1 MTIGI
6 KTRFAAHNLGGGGLV
21 LSNAV
26 GSVIALLDALLV
38 NGWNLRT
45 AQTLVVAADG
55 QSAQLSY
62 AADHGYALSQVL
74 RLSGSP
80 DAWANVD
87 CRILSIPTPR
97 SVVVSLTGPGGVT
110 ASGII
115 NSKCAPAGWTKTHA
129 NAATY
134 EAVYRPAD
142 PEAPYLYVKNDVGGS
157 TWWSEARGYLTMPAL
172 GSGTGPFPN
181 LTQKATSPWSVCVYG
196 DAGWWF
202 AGDDRTFYLG
212 TPDNDRAR
220 HACGF
225 GAFDEFEPVPRSV
238 SSGWL
243 FITPNGAT
251 SRTAAYANTNSFAVG
266 VSGMIYA
273 PYDADDLV
281 ASTLVQVL
289 PLHVRT
295 GTSVVGG
302 RNTGYTAPH
311 PRSGGIMLAPV
322 HLQVVGDAGRTYYLG
337 AARGWLDPL
346 HTSVTEGVHQN
357 VPGFGEVVAF
367 RGDLSSTSKTGAYA
381 FSLADWY

>member
-1 MTIGI
+1 M
-6 KTRFAAHNLGGGGLV
+6 
-21 LSNAV
+21 
-26 GSVIALLDALLV
+26 
-38 NGWNLRT
+38 
-45 AQTLVVAADG
+45 
-55 QSAQLSY
+55 
-62 AADHGYALSQVL
+62 
-74 RLSGSP
+74 
-80 DAWANVD
+80 
-87 CRILSIPTPR
+87 
-97 SVVVSLTGPGGVT
+97 VSLVGPAGVA

-115 NSKCAPAGWTKTHA
+115 SSKCAPAGWTKTHA

-134 EAVYRPAD
+134 EAVYRPAN
-142 PEAPYLYVKNDVGGS
+142 PEAPYLYVKNDGTG
-157 TWWSEARGYLTMPAL
+157 TPLWSEARGYVSMPAL
-172 GSGTGPFPN
+172 GSGTGPFPDPA
-181 LTQKATSPWSVCVYG
+181 QKATSPWSVSVNSSY
-196 DAGWWF
+196 GWWF
-202 AGDDRTFYLG
+202 AGDDQTFYLG
-212 TPDNDRAR
+212 TPDNNSAR

-243 FITPNGAT
+243 FITPHSGT
-251 SRTAAYANTNSFAVG
+251 SRTVPNANTNSFAVG

-281 ASTLVQVL
+281 TSIQVQVL

-302 RNTGYTAPH
+302 RTTGYTAPH

-322 HLQVVGDAGRTYYLG
+322 HLQAVGDAGRTYYLG

-346 HTSVTEGVHQN
+346 HTSVPEGVHQN